1 MLNGYPEHNDKR
13 ATTQQIP
20 LGIFITISF
29 VQKMW
34 HSSDKLA
41 LRLIYLMSATSYGTK
56 IIVIKM
62 PSGIW

>member
-29 VQKMW
+29 VPQDVALISLKANL
-34 HSSDKLA
+34 SDECHL
-41 LRLIYLMSATSYGTK
+41 LWYTK